1 MKKNPCAWNSDCFI
15 IAPFATTFVA
25 SNGSVKGKQQN
36 HTNGVIRRCILTY
49 DAFRAKVIAITLSIF
64 PAPQPDLVIRT
75 NGQF

>member
-1 MKKNPCAWNSDCFI
+1 MNKNPVLGIVIVLS

-36 HTNGVIRRCILTY
+36 HTNGVIRRCILNY
-49 DAFRAKVIAITLSIF
+49 DAFRAKVIAMTLSIF
-64 PAPQPDLVIRT
+64 PAAQPDLVIRT